1 MPLIE
6 GRNTAR
12 QIAEVI
18 EMPVGAGKK
27 IFEGS
32 LVVLNAGYAEM
43 GSTATGLMAAGRAE
57 TYADNTGGLAG
68 DVTVRIRRGCF
79 LFANSATDAVDQAD
93 ILKDC
98 YVEDD
103 QTVAATD
110 GTGTKS
116 KAGKV
121 ISLTPEGVWVEI
133 L

>member
-1 MPLIE
+1 MALTE
-6 GRNTAR
+6 ARDTTRRNGDK
-12 QIAEVI
+12 I

-32 LVVLNAGYAEM
+32 LVVLNSGYAEM
-43 GSTATGLMAAGRAE
+43 GSTATELIAAGRAE

-68 DVTVRIRRGCF
+68 DITVKIRRGCF
-79 LFANSATDAVDQAD
+79 LFNNSVTDAIDQAD
-93 ILKDC
+93 VLKDC
-98 YVEDD
+98 FIEDD

-110 GTGTKS
+110 GTETKS

-121 ISLTPEGVWVEI
+121 ISLIPEGVWVEI